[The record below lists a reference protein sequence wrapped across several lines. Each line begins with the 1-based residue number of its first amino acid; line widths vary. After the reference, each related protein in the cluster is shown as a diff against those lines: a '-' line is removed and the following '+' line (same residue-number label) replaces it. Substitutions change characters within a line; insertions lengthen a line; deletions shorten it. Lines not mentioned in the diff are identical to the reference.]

1 MLDTNEEKAIVLYE
15 VRSFILF
22 IIFKK
27 YLV

>member
-22 IIFKK
+22 IIFLK
-27 YLV
+27 YLF